1 MGKYIHI
8 GRVLKE
14 SATGNRLAIGRY
26 NSSNDQENKIKI
38 GWEKLFY
45 WLGYLRS
52 PSQVESHKIH
62 LSTHVKK

>member
-45 WLGYLRS
+45 
-52 PSQVESHKIH
+52 
-62 LSTHVKK
+62 